1 MKKRFFQSNNVR
13 DEWLLQ
19 LTEMSVI
26 YLVAS
31 VI

>member
-26 YLVAS
+26 YLVAL